1 MPAFA
6 AVRRAGFNIDAFVIA
21 IRLGIFALGAALATG
36 ADQSVSAFGA
46 CGTAACACVL
56 HAFAGAGID
65 MKAVDA
71 LQDLARALRACAR
84 LPACDGRG
92 AGAAMQTAVFNVI
105 ELAGVFIDMHVFG
118 A

>member
-6 AVRRAGFNIDAFVIA
+6 AVRRAGFNIGALVIA
-21 IRLGIFALGAALATG
+21 IRLVIFALGAALATG

-65 MKAVDA
+65 MKAVDT
-71 LQDLARALRACAR
+71 LQDFACALRACAR

-92 AGAAMQTAVFNVI
+92 AGTSMQTAVFNVI
-105 ELAGVFIDMHVFG
+105 ELACIFINVHVFG